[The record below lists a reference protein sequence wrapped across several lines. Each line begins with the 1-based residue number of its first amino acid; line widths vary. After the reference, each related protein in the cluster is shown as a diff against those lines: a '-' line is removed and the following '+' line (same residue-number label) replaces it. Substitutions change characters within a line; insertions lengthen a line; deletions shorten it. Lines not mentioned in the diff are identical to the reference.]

1 MKKFIIL
8 LSLLLIVLGL
18 SVSAQ
23 AYQYG
28 YGLAAVD
35 LGTFEAVYANTNAD
49 TGSLEVGQSAYI
61 TSLGYYGSVGYAAAF
76 DDTSFDQDAY
86 YSGVL
91 DSWAVAYTENSFA
104 ATGIVSY
111 DRDGNAITGSVA
123 AAQAGVGYTEE
134 AGAFAGS
141 FAAGYGVYAQEAG
154 DITISVDYLLF
165 GEADGDGD
173 GYSAAGSGALLGIY
187 AYCGED
193 GSDGSG
199 MWVDV
204 TSDYYINSYDED
216 GTLSATI
223 SGLQAGQIFNIFV
236 GTAAYAYAYE
246 AAPVPE
252 PATMF
257 LFGTGLI
264 GVAGFGRKK
273 LLKNQ

>member
-1 MKKFIIL
+1 MKKFVAL

-18 SVSAQ
+18 SVSAH

-28 YGLAAVD
+28 YGQAAVD
-35 LGTFEAVYANTNAD
+35 LGSFEAVYSNGA
-49 TGSLEVGQSAYI
+49 GQSAYV

-76 DDTSFDQDAY
+76 DDTSFDEDVY
-86 YSGVL
+86 YDGVMNG
-91 DSWAVAYTENSFA
+91 WAEAYTQNSFA
-104 ATGIVSY
+104 STGIVSY
-111 DRDGNAITGSVA
+111 DKDGKAITGSVA
-123 AAQAGVGYTEE
+123 AARAGSGYTEE

-141 FAAGYGVYAQEAG
+141 YAAGYGIYAHQSG
-154 DITISVDYLLF
+154 DITVSFDYLLS
-165 GEADGDGD
+165 GEAYGDGD
-173 GYSAAGSGALLGIY
+173 GYSVAGSGALLGIY

-193 GSDGSG
+193 CSDSDGLWMEVS
-199 MWVDV
+199 
-204 TSDYYINSYDED
+204 SDYADYSYDED

-223 SGLQAGQIFNIFV
+223 YGLEEGQMFNIFV

-257 LFGTGLI
+257 LFGSGLI

-273 LLKNQ
+273 LSKKQ